1 MTIKKILAGVLAAA
15 SVMAMSTSAF
25 AVEAPDKTKA
35 LSKPGETEYEAGVA
49 MLTAELDVELPA
61 GMKAFINAYGASV
74 AVDEAETPTKISNG
88 VLSWAYEVVNNTE
101 DFGIMIDVK
110 KGYKATPSKDVT
122 VTAPSSSMAAG
133 KNVAVVLQSGS
144 TVAMATTYDSS
155 KAASTAATATTAGYA
170 VFASTEAAAALE
182 KFAYAPAKTEAAGAG
197 KAYIAFTGAVGKAEW
212 TEDDTVTC
220 TYTLKI
226 NPAKTTAAAA
236 FA

>member
-15 SVMAMSTSAF
+15 SVLSVSVTAS

-35 LSKPGETEYEAGVA
+35 ITKPGDTEYEAGVSL
-49 MLTAELDVELPA
+49 LTAELDVELPA
-61 GMKAFINAYGASV
+61 GMKAFINAYGAEV

-101 DFGIMIDVK
+101 DFGVMIDVK
-110 KGYKATPSKDVT
+110 TGFKATPSTGVT
-122 VTAPSSSMAAG
+122 VAAPAASMTAG

-144 TVAMATTYDSS
+144 TVAMATTYDGTKTTS
-155 KAASTAATATTAGYA
+155 APATATTAGYA
-170 VFASTEAAAALE
+170 VFASTAASTAVE
-182 KFAYAPAKTEAAGAG
+182 KFAYAPAKTDAGAG

-212 TEDDTVTC
+212 TADDTVTC
-220 TYTLKI
+220 TYTLKL
-226 NPAKTTAAAA
+226 NPAKKTATAA